1 MWWCVAL
8 ADTSTRG
15 HREKRSGRH
24 REKEKRM
31 PQETAGGGVLSRVPG
46 KEKKG
51 KPMYLVYVEWQTGEA
66 EILAAFTGKDAKKRA
81 ERYAEEK
88 RHEYEAGLW
97 ISGRRYSVWGHEGN
111 EDPSWDV
118 TIHAEAVETNPSI
131 PESYR
136 RMMRRK
142 AKTAEVLAAQTCVCD
157 PKEGVRCCDRYARVE
172 AQQRKAGIL
181 S

>member
-1 MWWCVAL
+1 MTRDAWMVYAEWSNDSEGEPL
-8 ADTSTRG
+8 A
-15 HREKRSGRH
+15 
-24 REKEKRM
+24 
-31 PQETAGGGVLSRVPG
+31 V
-46 KEKKG
+46 
-51 KPMYLVYVEWQTGEA
+51 
-66 EILAAFTGKDAKKRA
+66 FTGKTAQQRA
-81 ERYAEEK
+81 QRYAEEM
-88 RHEYEAGLW
+88 EYLYATGKY
-97 ISGRRYSVWGHEGN
+97 IDGRRYSVWGYLGN